1 MKNKRENGEVV
12 VEASI
17 IVTLVF
23 IVISIMFYIGM
34 VLYQQTA
41 ISTVANRTATNIS
54 QVYSNTLRDPF
65 TGYVDPDNAY
75 QSVTYS
81 NMKTDAY
88 LDAIKQKGTA

>member
-41 ISTVANRTATNIS
+41 ISTVANRIIRINSTLEYDKNIS
-54 QVYSNTLRDPF
+54 YED
-65 TGYVDPDNAY
+65 
-75 QSVTYS
+75 
-81 NMKTDAY
+81 Y
-88 LDAIKQKGTA
+88 LIEQESK